1 MQRAFCNVY
10 LLFTFLGISIAH
22 SFLEYLG
29 PCEILSVNI
38 GLP

>member
-22 SFLEYLG
+22 SFLEYLD
-29 PCEILSVNI
+29 LDD
-38 GLP
+38 